1 MSTKFVTIV
10 QSNFI
15 SISIILFLLILIP
28 GKTTGQNLIEDVDE
42 HTEMADSS
50 KNLSIQTATKL
61 PAEFKAVIKPEKTQ
75 KEVEINK
82 SFFINLS
89 IDIVALLLIIGLIY
103 YPNYKR
109 LDTIFTFVL
118 FNISIYL
125 LTFLLNQVKI
135 SMGAAFGLFAV
146 FSMLRYRTAG
156 ISMKDM
162 TYLFVFIAMGLL
174 SGIQLDVIELII
186 VFSVIFVAIFLF
198 DTKLLIKRESTKIVY
213 FENIDMIHTDKEQ
226 ELIEELRKRTGL
238 NIHRISIE
246 EISYLKDSAT
256 INIYYYE

>member
-1 MSTKFVTIV
+1 
-10 QSNFI
+10 
-15 SISIILFLLILIP
+15 
-28 GKTTGQNLIEDVDE
+28 
-42 HTEMADSS
+42 MADSS

>member
-1 MSTKFVTIV
+1 
-10 QSNFI
+10 
-15 SISIILFLLILIP
+15 
-28 GKTTGQNLIEDVDE
+28 
-42 HTEMADSS
+42 
-50 KNLSIQTATKL
+50 
-61 PAEFKAVIKPEKTQ
+61 
-75 KEVEINK
+75 
-82 SFFINLS
+82 
-89 IDIVALLLIIGLIY
+89 
-103 YPNYKR
+103 
-109 LDTIFTFVL
+109 VL

>member
-10 QSNFI
+10 QFNFI
-15 SISIILFLLILIP
+15 GISIILFLLMLIP
-28 GKTTGQNLIEDVDE
+28 MVITAQNAIEDSIDELEMVDPV
-42 HTEMADSS
+42 
-50 KNLSIQTATKL
+50 KKLSIETNAQL
-61 PAEFKAVIKPEKTQ
+61 PSEFKAVIKPEKTQ